1 MFVLSITFVLK
12 IKCLLDLKIVLRQGV
27 PVRDELRLFLQFICK
42 IGYSNIG
49 WEANKLP
56 VIF

>member
-49 WEANKLP
+49 
-56 VIF
+56 